1 MSMSFISRHAIGVL
15 IVLVVAGWA
24 LFYVPATPSYAIYQL
39 KQAIDA
45 RDGATAATFVDF
57 PSVVKNAGYE
67 MLQQNS
73 QANDVITTLVGKG
86 AVDLLSAPMAAA
98 VQQWATQQVNSGARQ
113 VQMPPAAV
121 AGAIVLLHRSGDT
134 AWTDFRDD
142 KGVRWN
148 IRLARENGHW
158 RIVEVKNVQQILQ
171 HFQQQNGMGGAPA
184 MPPNMGGA
192 PAPGSAPPSE
202 PAPESAPPG
211 SGAPTSP

>member
-1 MSMSFISRHAIGVL
+1 MSFISRHTIGVL
-15 IVLVVAGWA
+15 IVLVIAGWA
-24 LFYVPATPSYAIYQL
+24 LFYVPTTPSYAIYQL

-57 PSVVKNAGYE
+57 ASVVKSAGYE

-73 QANDVITTLVGKG
+73 NANDVITTLVGKG

-98 VQQWATQQVNSGARQ
+98 VQQWATQQVNRGARQ
-113 VQMPPAAV
+113 VQMPAGAV

-158 RIVEVKNVQQILQ
+158 RIVEVKNVEQILQ
-171 HFQQQNGMGGAPA
+171 HFEQEKGMNGLPAIPPNPGAPSV
-184 MPPNMGGA
+184 PPA
-192 PAPGSAPPSE
+192 TAFPD
-202 PAPESAPPG
+202 
-211 SGAPTSP
+211 SGTASSP

>member
-1 MSMSFISRHAIGVL
+1 MMSMSFISRHAIGVL
-15 IVLVVAGWA
+15 VILVIAGWA
-24 LFYVPATPSYAIYQL
+24 LFYVPTTPSYAIYQL

-86 AVDLLSAPMAAA
+86 AVDLLSAPMAIA

-134 AWTDFRDD
+134 AGTDFRDD

-171 HFQQQNGMGGAPA
+171 HFQQQKGMGGSPA
-184 MPPNMGGA
+184 MPPNTGGA
-192 PAPGSAPPSE
+192 PGAAPPSE
-202 PAPESAPPG
+202 AAPEAAPPG
-211 SGAPTSP
+211 GGTPTSP

>member
-1 MSMSFISRHAIGVL
+1 MGFISRHAIGVL
-15 IVLVVAGWA
+15 VFLVVAGWA
-24 LFYVPATPSYAIYQL
+24 LFYIPTTPSYAVYQL

-73 QANDVITTLVGKG
+73 KANDVITALVGKG
-86 AVDLLSAPMAAA
+86 AVDLLSGPLAAG

-134 AWTDFRDD
+134 AWTDFRDH
-142 KGVRWN
+142 KGVQWD
-148 IRLARENGHW
+148 IRMARQNGHW
-158 RIVEVKNVQQILQ
+158 QIIEVKNVEQFLQ
-171 HFQQQNGMGGAPA
+171 RFQQEKGVGSPSNAGTPD
-184 MPPNMGGA
+184 
-192 PAPGSAPPSE
+192 SAPPS
-202 PAPESAPPG
+202 
-211 SGAPTSP
+211 SGAP